1 MKANHINLQM
11 HKDVYYTHLT
21 LNNTYLLIKHYY
33 MNQGSYICII
43 TWQRYV
49 PWHPLNFWIFYKNDY
64 YLLIFFLFFISVTI
78 FCEYFFLE
86 ISISKSHFTTDN
98 ILENYGNS
106 KICNSCHTMIYIDIY
121 IGYLSE
127 CRPLLHIKLLVLRY
141 SIRYRYFPN

>member
-1 MKANHINLQM
+1 M
-11 HKDVYYTHLT
+11 
-21 LNNTYLLIKHYY
+21 
-33 MNQGSYICII
+33 QGSYICII
-43 TWQRYV
+43 ERFNMAAV
-49 PWHPLNFWIFYKNDY
+49 CSLASFELLNFLKTS
-64 YLLIFFLFFISVTI
+64 LLFINFLSFFHFSDHFLRI
-78 FCEYFFLE
+78 FFLE

-106 KICNSCHTMIYIDIY
+106 KICNSCHTMIYIDLY